1 MILTDYYK
9 GVRLNEAT
17 AKYRFEILRATFKYN
32 PFQLLLIN
40 KGKPNPGGMSFNFVP
55 RPQKWK
61 GEESPDMAITKG
73 SVNISS
79 VHIPDPAKPF
89 AYGDINGTKDA
100 CLMVFNADYREKGIT
115 CIELFISRG
124 QKLNRKNLWYELVD
138 GELDHEI
145 EMIRALAIDSEL
157 NF

>member
-9 GVRLNEAT
+9 GVRLNEQL
-17 AKYRFEILRATFKYN
+17 AKYRFEVLRGTFKYD

-61 GEESPDMAITKG
+61 GEERPDMAITKG

-79 VHIPDPAKPF
+79 VHIPDPSKPF

-100 CLMVFNADYREKGIT
+100 CLMVFNNDYREIGIIH
-115 CIELFISRG
+115 IELFICRG
-124 QKLNRKNLWYELVD
+124 QKHNRKNLWYELVD
-138 GELDHEI
+138 SELDHEI
-145 EMIRALAIDSEL
+145 ELLRTAAIDSQL
-157 NF
+157 N